1 MTSRT
6 PRITRRA
13 LVAAFSGVALMG
25 AAVVTPVSAEPMV
38 EKIHFVIPGGAG
50 GGWDGTAR
58 GTGEALTKAGL
69 LGSASYQNMSGGGG
83 GKAIGWMI
91 SNAARNQGTLMVN
104 STPIVVR
111 SITKVFPYSFR
122 DLTPI
127 AATIGDYGVLCVRSD
142 SPFKNFGDVVA
153 AFKADPRSVKVAGGS
168 VRGDLDHLVAAQA
181 FKAAGEEPSKVVYI
195 PYDAGGKA
203 LAGFL
208 SGETEL
214 LSTGFGEALEQHK
227 AGQLRIIGVSAPAAV
242 DGIASFKEQ
251 GADFEFANWRGF
263 FAVPGLPADTAKE
276 YEAMLGA
283 MYETPEWEAVRAR
296 NGWANIYKPG
306 AEFVSFLEQQEKD
319 VRALRATLGFA
330 D

>member
-1 MTSRT
+1 MKPASL
-6 PRITRRA
+6 RITRRA
-13 LVAAFSGVALMG
+13 LVAAFSGVVLIGMG
-25 AAVVTPVSAEPMV
+25 APAPVAAAQMV
-38 EKIHFVIPGGAG
+38 EKIHFLIPGGAG

-83 GKAIGWMI
+83 GKAIGWLI
-91 SNAARNQGTLMVN
+91 ANAKRNHGTLMVN

-127 AATIGDYGVLCVRSD
+127 AGTIGDYGVLAARPD
-142 SPFKNFGDVVA
+142 SPFRNFGDVLA
-153 AFKADPRSVKVAGGS
+153 AFRKDPRSVKIAGGS

-181 FKAAGEEPSKVVYI
+181 FKAAGEDPGKVAYI

-208 SGETEL
+208 SGETAL
-214 LSTGFGEALEQHK
+214 LSTGFGEALEAHK
-227 AGQLRIIGVSAPAAV
+227 AGQLRIIGVSAPQAV
-242 DGIASFKEQ
+242 DGIASFREQ

-263 FAVPGLPADTAKE
+263 FGAPGLPAATAAK
-276 YEAMLGA
+276 YQAMLAA
-283 MYETPEWEAVRAR
+283 MYQTPQWETVRAR
-296 NGWANIYKPG
+296 NGWANIFKPG
-306 AEFVSFLEQQEKD
+306 AEFVKFLEQQERD
-319 VRALRATLGFA
+319 VRALRASLGFS